1 MSIIKQLIKIIL
13 INLYNLSLYWDVE
26 QQNLHNQI
34 TLSNESIY
42 KKW

>member
-1 MSIIKQLIKIIL
+1 MNIIKTLMKIVVVV
-13 INLYNLSLYWDVE
+13 LYNLSMYWDIE